1 MYKTSTDA
9 YQHAAKIMS
18 HEYANKYA
26 DYWTKKNKVIKTGK
40 ANFKDAGRQK
50 TYNAE
55 FAAIAEYKNKYP
67 NDVKFNRLNWKQTND
82 ISRRLQSLRPIRHC
96 VQKQMRHGWVT
107 NNRHLNLH
115 TFVDAL
121 LDRQLDTDIC
131 VFKRLTVLTQ
141 SFMSLHTCVVICT
154 MISDFAVT

>member
-9 YQHAAKIMS
+9 YQSAAKIMS

-26 DYWTKKNKVIKTGK
+26 NYWTKKNKVIKTGK

-67 NDVKFNRLNWKQTND
+67 NDVKFNRLNWKQTQRYFKKVAKSKTYQALCAKTD
-82 ISRRLQSLRPIRHC
+82 ASRMGH
-96 VQKQMRHGWVT
+96 KQPTLELAHFRGAT
-107 NNRHLNLH
+107 
-115 TFVDAL
+115 AGQ
-121 LDRQLDTDIC
+121 QLDMDIC
-131 VFKRLTVLTQ
+131 DFKRLTVLTQ
-141 SFMSLHTCVVICT
+141 SFMSLLTYVVICI